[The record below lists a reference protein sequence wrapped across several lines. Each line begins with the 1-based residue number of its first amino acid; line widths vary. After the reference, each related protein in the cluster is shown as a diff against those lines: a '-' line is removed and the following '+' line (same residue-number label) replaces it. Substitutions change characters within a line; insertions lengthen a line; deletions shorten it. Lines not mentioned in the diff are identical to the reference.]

1 MEFIIDLKKKIE
13 NYKIN
18 KKRSNFVKGKKCVFY
33 NKEIVNNKRNT
44 SKKNSTIKN

>member
-33 NKEIVNNKRNT
+33 NKEIVNNK
-44 SKKNSTIKN
+44 KIKVKNSTIKN